1 MPAEQPAEHKHVVD
15 THRHPFGPKLVARMA
30 ERGLFDPS
38 KSFPQAGA
46 GDVMYYREFID
57 LDYAMPKQREGGVT
71 LSLASNGGEV
81 DWLAR
86 AVLQMSTNDAL
97 KFMND
102 EYVEIRDRHPGE
114 FELMANAHA
123 LDERCRPVVEEM
135 LNQHGA
141 KAIAVAS
148 SYGDGPEREFLDS
161 SKAEWLWEFA
171 ESKNLLVHI
180 HPPMAAVSHESL
192 MQYRLNEA
200 VGRPYDSTVNAARMI
215 YSGVFDRHPDL
226 QVMIV
231 HMGGDLASILGRLEF
246 NWKLNYNG
254 IPNPPLDKTDKNK
267 RPPSEYFRSNV
278 LVDTMGFNPIG
289 VKAAIEMCGIDRVV
303 FGTDFGPVPFGVKE
317 HVDLVEAVVPDAQD
331 RQKVFWKTSNTYF
344 DLGLL
349 GLTG

>member
-1 MPAEQPAEHKHVVD
+1 MD
-15 THRHPFGPKLVARMA
+15 
-30 ERGLFDPS
+30 
-38 KSFPQAGA
+38 
-46 GDVMYYREFID
+46 
-57 LDYAMPKQREGGVT
+57 
-71 LSLASNGGEV
+71 
-81 DWLAR
+81 
-86 AVLQMSTNDAL
+86 
-97 KFMND
+97 
-102 EYVEIRDRHPGE
+102 
-114 FELMANAHA
+114 
-123 LDERCRPVVEEM
+123 
-135 LNQHGA
+135 
-141 KAIAVAS
+141 
-148 SYGDGPEREFLDS
+148 
-161 SKAEWLWEFA
+161 
-171 ESKNLLVHI
+171 
-180 HPPMAAVSHESL
+180 AVSHESL

-215 YSGVFDRHPDL
+215 FSGVFDRHPDL
-226 QVMIV
+226 QVLIV